1 MDAPLADLPPPPT
14 TGVWVALEPA
24 LRRGY
29 AVLNRWFMVPIQRL
43 GLGAWIA
50 TPISGYMLLL
60 RVRGRRTGKDRDVPL
75 SYVIV
80 DGAIWVLAGYG
91 TRTQWYRN
99 LLADPEVVV
108 WLPGRV
114 IRCRASEARRPADR
128 ARIIP
133 FLTRNVGLPGAM
145 IGGGPWPADDES
157 ILSTASWV
165 PLVRLDPLS
174 GPIAAGPDDPGGR
187 AWMWRQLVVAWIV
200 AAAARA
206 LRRRG
211 RR

>member
-1 MDAPLADLPPPPT
+1 MT
-14 TGVWVALEPA
+14 LEPA

-29 AVLNRWFMVPIQRL
+29 DLLNHWFMIPVHRL

-50 TPISGYMLLL
+50 TPIGGHMLLL
-60 RVRGRRTGKDRDVPL
+60 RVRGRRTGKDRYVPL

-91 TRTQWYRN
+91 VRTQWYRN
-99 LLADPEVVV
+99 ILACPEVDV

-114 IRCRASEARRPADR
+114 VRCRASEAREPADR
-128 ARIIP
+128 KRIIP
-133 FLTRNVGLPGAM
+133 FVARNIGLPGAM
-145 IGGGPWPADDES
+145 LGGDPWHADDEA
-157 ILSTASWV
+157 ILATVSWV

-174 GPIAAGPDDPGGR
+174 GPLASGPDDPGGHG
-187 AWMWRQLVVAWIV
+187 WIWRQLVVAWLALGAV
-200 AAAARA
+200 RAAR
-206 LRRRG
+206 RRV